1 MNRRIVLL
9 TATGVCLL
17 AVLAGCGSGRSTSTL
32 VPGANT
38 LVITNFEASDSARKE
53 PGIVW
58 PTEQQSQSLTLE
70 DHTFARERD
79 VLTESVASQ
88 AQAEDAMH
96 ACAGNSH
103 R

>member
-1 MNRRIVLL
+1 M
-9 TATGVCLL
+9 
-17 AVLAGCGSGRSTSTL
+17 
-32 VPGANT
+32 
-38 LVITNFEASDSARKE
+38 
-53 PGIVW
+53 W